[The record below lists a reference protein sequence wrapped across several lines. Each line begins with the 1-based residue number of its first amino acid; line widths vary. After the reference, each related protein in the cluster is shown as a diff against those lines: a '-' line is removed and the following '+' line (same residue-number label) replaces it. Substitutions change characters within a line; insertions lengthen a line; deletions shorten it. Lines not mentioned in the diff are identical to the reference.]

1 MGVRGL
7 ACMIVLILAAV
18 FVAVAAFGVN
28 RRFFR
33 DIYIIVRGKRYSGV
47 CVGKFGF
54 KNGDHMVTWSDSD
67 NEGRMEV
74 FPVATIRKPPFSI
87 PVYCVDND
95 PKKSNLGIRSILYY
109 LPVLI
114 LTDLTL
120 GALIFG
126 AIPEWIGLLF

>member
-1 MGVRGL
+1 
-7 ACMIVLILAAV
+7 MIVLILAAV
-18 FVAVAAFGVN
+18 FVAVAAFGAN

-74 FPVATIRKPPFSI
+74 FPVTTIRKPPFSI

-126 AIPEWIGLLF
+126 AIPEWTGLLF

>member
-18 FVAVAAFGVN
+18 FVA
-28 RRFFR
+28 
-33 DIYIIVRGKRYSGV
+33 
-47 CVGKFGF
+47 
-54 KNGDHMVTWSDSD
+54 
-67 NEGRMEV
+67 
-74 FPVATIRKPPFSI
+74 VATIRKPPFSI